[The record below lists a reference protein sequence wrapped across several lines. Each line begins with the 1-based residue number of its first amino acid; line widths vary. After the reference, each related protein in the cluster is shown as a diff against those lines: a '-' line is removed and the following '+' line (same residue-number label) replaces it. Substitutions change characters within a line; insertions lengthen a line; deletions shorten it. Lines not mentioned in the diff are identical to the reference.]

1 MDMRYMSSTAL
12 QMKINELMRE
22 NDDLKR
28 KIEEKDTKI
37 NELTDALQN
46 KENKIERDAEM
57 ETLAY
62 AVENLKTVSRGAIR
76 DAVGAEQYD
85 RMMLS
90 KEREKE
96 ENKSEFNWDIL
107 IPIGCVAFALVMLI
121 VGECFG
127 MM

>member
-62 AVENLKTVSRGAIR
+62 AVENLKTVSTEALR
-76 DAVGAEQYD
+76 DAVGVEKYD
-85 RMMLS
+85 KIML
-90 KEREKE
+90 EKKIK
-96 ENKSEFNWDIL
+96 ENKREFNWDIL

-121 VGECFG
+121 VGEVCG

>member
-1 MDMRYMSSTAL
+1 MSSTAL

-62 AVENLKTVSRGAIR
+62 AVENLKTVSTEALR
-76 DAVGAEQYD
+76 DAVGVEKYD
-85 RMMLS
+85 KIML
-90 KEREKE
+90 EKKIK
-96 ENKSEFNWDIL
+96 ENKREFNWDIL

-121 VGECFG
+121 VGEVCG